1 MDVNDLITWVYTL
14 LFVLL
19 AIVVTVDWLRRKER
33 GHGVL
38 SLAVISLA
46 SAMVFGQLDGLVPL
60 AAPVWVAGA
69 YAGIVLGAYGLFLF
83 RDSFVP
89 SRLRTKQLIAIAATF
104 VMALSVVIAVLALP
118 DQSPLNLVLYLSI
131 TGLWIACVGES
142 IGRFWVASRGRS
154 TVQRFRLRA
163 LSVAFSAILLFLVIS
178 TATTFVS
185 SESGLGQ
192 AISLGS
198 SIIIVLIAPL
208 LYIAFSPPQWL
219 RRLWRRDEVE
229 LYRRG
234 LEDLL
239 LLSTD
244 RQALAARSIHSA
256 QQLVGAEQAVL
267 IDGGGEVLAEQG
279 MTPGLIAELKAA
291 RDVCDGSGIARLEDA
306 GGRTAILL
314 PLPFADGEG
323 LLALVSG
330 PFSPFFGPDEVRLLG
345 QYAVSITAA
354 LERVRLIEALAEAS
368 RAENDF
374 LSRMSHELRTPL
386 NSILG
391 FTQLLEIDELGGEQ
405 RDSVQRIH
413 RAGEHLLSLIN
424 EILDL
429 TRIESGDM
437 AVELSPVSIA
447 GALAEATELVAPMAT
462 RRGMVLDTS
471 PPGPLAVNADRQRLV
486 QIFLNLLSNAIKYS
500 PLNSTITIQSLA
512 RNGLVE
518 IHFLDQGAGIA
529 PDAIGRLFQPFD
541 RLGAE
546 GSEVE
551 GTGIGLTLS
560 RALAHL
566 MDGEVGVEST
576 PGAGSDFWI
585 ELPAAQP
592 SASPATAA
600 AAQQT
605 IVARIPSTEKI
616 LYIEDSAANVEL
628 VRRILQRR
636 DAGVR
641 LDVAMLGQLGLDLA
655 AQHPYD
661 LVLLDLH
668 LPDMPGLEVL
678 RKLRL
683 GDRTRNVP
691 VVVVSADATQS
702 RIDEAMAIGAHGYL
716 TKPLNI
722 REFMNT
728 IKEVLA
734 A

>member
-1 MDVNDLITWVYTL
+1 LDIADLITWLYTI

-19 AIVVTVDWLRRKER
+19 AVVVTVGWRRRRER

-46 SAMVFGQLDGLVPL
+46 SALVFGQLDGLVPQG
-60 AAPVWVAGA
+60 AALWIGGA
-69 YAGIVLGAYGLFLF
+69 YASIVLAAYGLFLF

-89 SRLRTKQLIAIAATF
+89 SRRRTKQLIGVAA
-104 VMALSVVIAVLALP
+104 ALVLALAVFIAISAPP
-118 DQSPLNLVLYLSI
+118 DQSPLNLLLYLAI
-131 TGLWIACVGES
+131 TALWVACVGDS
-142 IGRFWVASRGRS
+142 IVRFWLASRGRS
-154 TVQRFRLRA
+154 AVQRFRLRA
-163 LSVAFSAILLFLVIS
+163 LSVGYSAMLLYLVIS

-192 AISLGS
+192 VISVGTS
-198 SIIIVLIAPL
+198 AMIALIAPV
-208 LYIAFSPPQWL
+208 LYAAFSPPQWL
-219 RRLWRRDEVE
+219 RRFWRRDEVE

-244 RQALAARSIHSA
+244 RRALAARSLDSA
-256 QQLVGAEQAVL
+256 QKLIGAEQAV
-267 IDGGGEVLAEQG
+267 ITDAAGEVLAER
-279 MTPGLIAELKAA
+279 GLTDGLLEQLRAA
-291 RDVCDGSGIARLEDA
+291 AQTHDGTGIARLGEPA
-306 GGRTAILL
+306 GRTAILL
-314 PLPFADGEG
+314 PLPFADGDG

-354 LERVRLIEALAEAS
+354 LERVRLIEALADAS
-368 RAENDF
+368 RAKSDF

-391 FTQLLEIDELGGEQ
+391 FTQLLEIDELGEQ
-405 RDSVQRIH
+405 QQDSVHRIH
-413 RAGEHLLSLIN
+413 RAGEHLLALIN

-429 TRIESGDM
+429 DRIESGDI
-437 AVELSPVSIA
+437 AVELSPVLVAS
-447 GALAEATELVAPMAT
+447 ALKEATELVAPMAAK
-462 RRGMVLDTS
+462 RGIVLETGLLDSLTV
-471 PPGPLAVNADRQRLV
+471 LADRQRLV
-486 QIFLNLLSNAIKYS
+486 QVLLNLLSNAIKYS
-500 PLNSTITIQSLA
+500 PVKAKVEISALA
-512 RNGLVE
+512 RDRVIE
-518 IHFLDQGAGIA
+518 IHVVDGGAGVA
-529 PDAIGRLFQPFD
+529 PESFDRLFQPFD

-546 GSEVE
+546 GTEIE

-560 RALAHL
+560 RALARL
-566 MDGEVGVEST
+566 MGGEVRVKSAIGV
-576 PGAGSDFWI
+576 GSDFWI

-592 SASPATAA
+592 GEHVEPTVSEPGA
-600 AAQQT
+600 
-605 IVARIPSTEKI
+605 VVEVVPSREVI
-616 LYIEDSAANVEL
+616 LYIEDSPANVEL
-628 VRRILQRR
+628 VRRILERR
-636 DAGVR
+636 DTGVR

-661 LVLLDLH
+661 LILLDLH

-678 RKLRL
+678 RRLRSD
-683 GDRTRNVP
+683 DRTKGLP

-702 RIDEAMAIGAHGYL
+702 RIDEAMAIGAHRYL

-722 REFMNT
+722 QEFMDA